1 MPALSPEMIKMASQ
15 QMSKMSP
22 EEIERMKNMVIY
34 IIKTIRQE
42 IIHQE
47 DKTQLQ
53 PIILLSRIRVKV
65 IQLNSLKKL
74 RNLIKSK
81 NKPTNSINPMNL
93 KRLVKNTMR
102 Q

>member
-81 NKPTNSINPMNL
+81 NKPTNSINPMNF
-93 KRLVKNTMR
+93 KRLVKNTMK

>member
-47 DKTQLQ
+47 DKTRLQ
-53 PIILLSRIRVKV
+53 SIILLSRIRVKV

-81 NKPTNSINPMNL
+81 NKQTNSINPMNF